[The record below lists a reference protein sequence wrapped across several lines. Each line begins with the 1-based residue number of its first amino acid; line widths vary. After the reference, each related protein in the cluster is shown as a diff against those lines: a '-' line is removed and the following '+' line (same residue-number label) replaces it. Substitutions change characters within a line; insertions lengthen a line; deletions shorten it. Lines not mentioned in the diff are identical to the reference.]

1 MLVIV
6 CGTRFAGRRSP
17 RQECHEGDSL
27 PSVVI
32 DAQRRLQWIG
42 TQSKAKCFLTQK
54 GLNMKINIAAASV
67 LAGALALPVAGY
79 TADYKAERSP
89 SNTPTKTMGQ
99 DAAPIAVKV
108 KAELVKENLPGATNI
123 KVDADKDGVVILSG
137 TAKTKAEAEKA
148 VSIARKVEGVAAV
161 RNNIKVASR

>member
-1 MLVIV
+1 
-6 CGTRFAGRRSP
+6 
-17 RQECHEGDSL
+17 
-27 PSVVI
+27 
-32 DAQRRLQWIG
+32 
-42 TQSKAKCFLTQK
+42 
-54 GLNMKINIAAASV
+54 MKIKIAAASF

-79 TADYKAERSP
+79 TAGSNAERSP
-89 SNTPTKTMGQ
+89 SKTSKTMGQ
-99 DAAPIAVKV
+99 DSAPIAAKV
-108 KAELVKENLPGATNI
+108 KAELVKEKLPGAMDI